1 MTLVPARGRQ
11 NAARSGCSPPLLN
24 HALHHV
30 YYRVCCARS
39 NRGRPRC
46 GLAQPLRLHG
56 PAGRAGAHS
65 ILVPFM
71 DPARVTPAVL
81 AMAQEA
87 LREVSP
93 FDFTLRRVG
102 RFPTTAYLAPEP
114 PDPFVAMTASLFRT
128 FPEFPPYSGEH
139 TDVIPHLTV
148 AHGDAES
155 ATVAA
160 AELEQQMR
168 KAGPIQARCASVV
181 LLENS
186 TGRWKEFHLFK
197 LVTPANSRA

>member
-1 MTLVPARGRQ
+1 MSITAFVVRVPTAEGLVADLRNRFDSTVQLGVPA
-11 NAARSGCSPPLLN
+11 
-24 HALHHV
+24 HI
-30 YYRVCCARS
+30 
-39 NRGRPRC
+39 
-46 GLAQPLRLHG
+46 
-56 PAGRAGAHS
+56 S

-148 AHGDAES
+148 AHGNAES
-155 ATVAA
+155 AAVAA

-168 KAGPIQARCASVV
+168 TAGPIQARCASVV